1 METELFVRW
10 YVNPIKKL
18 KELPNGDGGFA
29 AFMIALPL
37 YERYIIAKLKLDG
50 KSTDKE
56 TISEEMSTD
65 LQISAGEQSVF
76 WDLFRNG
83 FAHQAMPKA
92 GKTSWLTS
100 SEFTE
105 FPEFKTTNEQ
115 NYICIDPWKFADR
128 VLNLFMLD
136 HRLII
141 ASDSFPLASIFS
153 IPK

>member
-1 METELFVRW
+1 
-10 YVNPIKKL
+10 
-18 KELPNGDGGFA
+18 
-29 AFMIALPL
+29 MIALPL

-50 KSTDKE
+50 KSANKE

-65 LQISAGEQSVF
+65 LQISAEEQNVF

-92 GKTSWLTS
+92 GKTDWLTS

-105 FPEFKTTNEQ
+105 FPEFRNTKGN

-128 VLNLFMLD
+128 VLNMFMED
-136 HRLII
+136 QRTIT
-141 ASDSFPLASIFS
+141 ASDSFPLASIS
-153 IPK
+153 LLPK